1 MSWFD
6 PAFGIVVGVEGGYI
20 NSDKDPGG
28 ETRWGISKRTYPNE
42 DIKNLSLERAKF
54 LYQRDFYEKAWDTLP
69 WHEALCAFDCAV
81 LQGQGRASKWLQV
94 TSGKPQAQFIQDFQ
108 SERTLQLASQPTFV
122 TFGRGW
128 MRRLFKI
135 AQLAEK
141 TP

>member
-1 MSWFD
+1 MSYFD
-6 PAFGIVVGVEGGYI
+6 AAYMIVVGIEGGYV
-20 NSDKDPGG
+20 NDPRDPGG
-28 ETRWGISKRTYPNE
+28 ETNKGISKRSYPNE
-42 DIKNLSLERAKF
+42 DIPNMTTERSKF
-54 LYQRDFYEKAWDTLP
+54 LYQRDFYDKAWDALP

-108 SERTLQLASQPTFV
+108 AERVLQLASQPTFS

-128 MRRLFKI
+128 ARRLFKI

-141 TP
+141 SP